1 MKMPIN
7 TSGVA
12 LAAVAAMLFNVVPVS
27 TAGATE
33 AKVQCEGVNAC
44 KGQSACK
51 TACGSAYNDA
61 GNCWTNS
68 IPPPWCQA
76 KATVCRRRY
85 RSYEGSHRR
94 ADRARRQR

>member
-7 TSGVA
+7 TSGAA
-12 LAAVAAMLFNVVPVS
+12 LAAVAAILLNVVPVS

-51 TACGSAYNDA
+51 TA
-61 GNCWTNS
+61 TNGCKGQNS
-68 IPPPWCQA
+68 CKGQGFLELTKSECAAA
-76 KATVCRRRY
+76 KAK
-85 RSYEGSHRR
+85 
-94 ADRARRQR
+94 AQ